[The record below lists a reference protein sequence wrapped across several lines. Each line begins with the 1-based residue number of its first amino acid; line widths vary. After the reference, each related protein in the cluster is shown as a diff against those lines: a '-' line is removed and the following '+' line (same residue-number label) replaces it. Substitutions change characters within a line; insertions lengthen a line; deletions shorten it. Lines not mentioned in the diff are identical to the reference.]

1 MAGRKGRSKKTVQER
16 QISPN
21 PETPRAILPVKVS
34 SRFTASNLLLLGCAL
49 VAAYLMYT
57 NLSYGLPFYYH
68 TDEHIKAISAVELAR
83 GRAPMRFNHPQFML
97 FFTVPFI
104 L

>member
-1 MAGRKGRSKKTVQER
+1 MKQRKWKSKKAIEEPETSR
-16 QISPN
+16 N

-34 SRFTASNLLLLGCAL
+34 SRFTASILLLLGCAL

-68 TDEHIKAISAVELAR
+68 PDEHIKAISAVELAR